1 MFVFIKNLFKKKKSS
16 GELLADY
23 RLHKELTNKKID
35 DLEREARILKL
46 LQIIGKVKPDV
57 NAKEA
62 PAMLVYCFKELL
74 GYKKQ
79 EAIEA
84 ATWHIDYI
92 LGLNYEAKEDFIN
105 QVNKTREYKEYQ
117 IEQRK
122 KHIEEDF
129 KDE

>member
-1 MFVFIKNLFKKKKSS
+1 MFGFLKNLFKKEKSA

-23 RLHKELTNKKID
+23 RLHKELTKKKID

-62 PAMLVYCFKELL
+62 PAMFVYCFKELL

-79 EAIEA
+79 VAIES
-84 ATWHIDYI
+84 ATCHIDYI
-92 LGLNYEAKEDFIN
+92 LGQNEEAKEDFIN
-105 QVNKTREYKEYQ
+105 KVNKTREYKEYR

-122 KHIEEDF
+122 KKIEEDF
-129 KDE
+129 K